1 MERSVCGVGDGKVSL
16 WSGRWKGQFVEW
28 EMERS
33 VCGVGD
39 GKVSLWSGRWKGQFV
54 EWEMERSVCGVGD
67 GKVSL
72 WSGRWKGQFVEWEM
86 LSNGLETR
94 GNGSMQPGATETCR
108 SFVFVS
114 DIKGGGGRGHD
125 DWLTVGCASMIS
137 TLHLLDW

>member
-39 GKVSLWSGRWKGQFV
+39 GKVSLWSGRCSQMVWK
-54 EWEMERSVCGVGD
+54 
-67 GKVSL
+67 
-72 WSGRWKGQFVEWEM
+72 
-86 LSNGLETR
+86 
-94 GNGSMQPGATETCR
+94 PGATEACR

-114 DIKGGGGRGHD
+114 DIKGGGGGRGHD
-125 DWLTVGCASMIS
+125 DWLTVGCASVIS